1 MSQRSKGVVYMAD
14 EEQTSSIQGNC
25 SQRIYVKHVPL
36 NMMKMKLHG
45 GHSFGGTS
53 HLAVEIL
60 WKLKKW
66 WWGFER
72 VIDI

>member
-1 MSQRSKGVVYMAD
+1 MSQRSEGVVYMAE
-14 EEQTSSIQGNC
+14 EEQTSSIQGNF

-45 GHSFGGTS
+45 GHSFGGTLR
-53 HLAVEIL
+53 LAVEIP
-60 WKLKKW
+60 WKLKRW
-66 WWGFER
+66 GWGFER